1 MIYVKVTEQTTV
13 VSVTAKLVIKSLF
26 AADDSVIVLVD
37 DKSTK
42 FTGLMSST

>member
-1 MIYVKVTEQTTV
+1 MIYVKVTEHTTV

-26 AADDSVIVLVD
+26 AAEESVIVLVE

-42 FTGLMSST
+42 FIGLMSST